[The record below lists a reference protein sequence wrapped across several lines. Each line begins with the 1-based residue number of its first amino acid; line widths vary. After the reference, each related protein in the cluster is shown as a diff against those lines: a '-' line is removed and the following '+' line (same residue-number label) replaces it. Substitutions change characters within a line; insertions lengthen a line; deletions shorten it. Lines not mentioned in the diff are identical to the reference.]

1 MPGQLAVPARA
12 GVRPGVSCGSG
23 DNGRHPSR
31 REPSRRLSSRLE
43 FKGHSVSRAAARQ
56 HPPTPGAGPGCRL
69 PTTLTSGLQ
78 QTQML
83 TSDEPHSR
91 NCLGSSDRPSY
102 KSDVM
107 EQRLVSFGSTDTEA
121 SVKTSSRQ
129 TFPVAGLP
137 QSRCPGKGD
146 GATMAV
152 R

>member
-1 MPGQLAVPARA
+1 MTIRKKLLLKVA
-12 GVRPGVSCGSG
+12 
-23 DNGRHPSR
+23 
-31 REPSRRLSSRLE
+31 RLSGVVVAQSLSPTDSGLPNIPV
-43 FKGHSVSRAAARQ
+43 GHSVSRAAARQ

-83 TSDEPHSR
+83 TSDEPHGG

-146 GATMAV
+146 GATTAV